1 MVRGQDVEECR
12 FQHALRMV
20 ERHAER
26 RARAAVVAGDE
37 ELLETELAHYVYLV
51 LRHAAERVIGV
62 VRLAARLG
70 AVAVAPQVRG
80 NHGETAR
87 EARRDALPGEVSER
101 IAVQE
106 QERRP
111 FAAAAPDDRNL
122 GVGSLDVERGEIG
135 HGARW
140 CYSGVV
146 PYRRS

>member
-1 MVRGQDVEECR
+1 
-12 FQHALRMV
+12 MV

-26 RARAAVVAGDE
+26 RARAAVVAGDK
-37 ELLETELAHYVYLV
+37 ELLETELAHHVHLV

-80 NHGETAR
+80 DDGEAAG
-87 EARRDALPGEVSER
+87 EARRDALPGEVGER

-111 FAAAAPDDRNL
+111 FAAAAPHDRNL
-122 GVGSLDVERGEIG
+122 GVRSLEAERREIG
-135 HGARW
+135 HGANGATATPTSPER
-140 CYSGVV
+140 YERIGNSL
-146 PYRRS
+146 